1 MVANNECKQLR
12 TKVAT
17 QRSHMKRDVMKNKTR
32 VLLVEDNADLAEN
45 IFEFLGES
53 EYELEYASGALTA
66 LHLLDSQRYDVI
78 VLDIMLSGTSGLDI
92 ARRLRKDMNDY
103 TPIIF
108 MTAMGA
114 IEEKEAGYSS
124 GGDDYLVK
132 PFELRELAL
141 RINALHRRNSRTDTL
156 LCAER
161 VSFNPGTLEVH
172 FDERGTLRLSG
183 LAAHIFESL
192 IRSYPDFVS
201 YASLSTR
208 LWPDQEVDIN
218 TLRTHI
224 WQLRKQ
230 FKDAYGM
237 PMIRTLHGRGYILD
251 FSAA

>member
-1 MVANNECKQLR
+1 MY
-12 TKVAT
+12 
-17 QRSHMKRDVMKNKTR
+17 RDAMKNKTR

-53 EYELEYASGALTA
+53 EYELEYASGVLTA
-66 LHLLDSQRYDVI
+66 LHLLDSQSYDVI
-78 VLDIMLSGTSGLDI
+78 VLDIMLSGASGLDI

-132 PFELRELAL
+132 PFDLRELAL
-141 RINALHRRNSRTDTL
+141 RINALNRRKSYSDTWL
-156 LCAER
+156 HADG
-161 VSFNPGTLEVH
+161 VSFNPGTLEVQVASQ
-172 FDERGTLRLSG
+172 GKLRLTG
-183 LAAHIFESL
+183 LAAHIFEAL
-192 IRSYPDFVS
+192 IRSYPDFIS
-201 YASLSTR
+201 YTALGTK
-208 LWPDQEVDIN
+208 LWPDRGVDSN

-230 FKDAYGM
+230 LQNVYGI

-251 FSAA
+251 LAEN